1 MQDIIVVIHPRD
13 NVGVVTR
20 QIKKGEKVS
29 RGKENAI
36 EARDDIPKNH
46 KVALVEIP
54 KSSPVVKYG
63 EKIGFAK
70 EDIHIGQWVHTH
82 NLKAQE
88 E

>member
-1 MQDIIVVIHPRD
+1 MQDSIVVIHPED
-13 NVGVVTR
+13 NVGVAIR
-20 QIKKGEKVS
+20 ELKKGEKVP
-29 RGKENAI
+29 RGKEIVI

-70 EDIHIGQWVHTH
+70 EDIHVGQWVHTH